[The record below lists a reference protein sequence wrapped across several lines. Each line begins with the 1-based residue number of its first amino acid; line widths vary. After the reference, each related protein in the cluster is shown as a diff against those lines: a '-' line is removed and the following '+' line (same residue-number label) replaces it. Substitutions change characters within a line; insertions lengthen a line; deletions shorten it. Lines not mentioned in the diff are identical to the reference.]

1 MGVGLRNS
9 LAAGMRA
16 LPYFRGKARLGALLG
31 DLTSLGLDDGGFR
44 VRFPL
49 RDGNTV
55 SLDLRDEPHAFW
67 TGEYDTGVV
76 ERLTARLPQGAVILD
91 VGANLGLM
99 TVQFAR
105 RLRAVGGTVYAF
117 EPVQANYAALIEVT
131 RANGLTDRTVTEHL
145 ALGDA
150 EGHVRLSMATPRRTG
165 NAIITSESD
174 EDSAPGPMGCRV
186 TRLDTY
192 ARERGL
198 QRCDVIKADIEGFEL
213 KLLRGGEGFIREHMP
228 VIYGEFNSEHLQRLG
243 GAFADVA
250 ELVGGWGYSVYAQA
264 GRSSF
269 RFVPHPGAGLQHVL
283 LVPAKAEPER
293 LRLLGAYR

>member
-1 MGVGLRNS
+1 
-9 LAAGMRA
+9 MRA
-16 LPYFRGKARLGALLG
+16 LPYFKGKARLGALLG
-31 DLTSLGLDDGGFR
+31 DLTSRGLDEAGFR

-55 SLDLRDEPHAFW
+55 SVDLRDEPHAFW

-76 ERLTARLPQGAVILD
+76 ERLTAGLPQGAVILD

-105 RLRAVGGTVYAF
+105 RLRALRGAVYAF
-117 EPVQANYAALIEVT
+117 EPVQANYAALVEVIE
-131 RANGLTDRTVTEHL
+131 ANGLGDVAVAERL

-150 EGHVRLSMATPRRTG
+150 EGHVRLSMATPRSTG
-165 NAIITSESD
+165 NAVITSES
-174 EDSAPGPMGCRV
+174 EEIPRAEPLGCRV

-192 ARERGL
+192 AQERGL

-213 KLLRGGEGFIREHMP
+213 KLLQGGEEFIRRHQP

-243 GAFADVA
+243 GSFGQVA
-250 ELVGGWGYSVYAQA
+250 ELVGAWGYSAYAQA
-264 GRSSF
+264 GRSRF
-269 RFVPHPGAGLQHVL
+269 RLAPNPGAGLQHVL
-283 LVPAKAEPER
+283 LVPTAAGPER
-293 LRLLGAYR
+293 LRDLGAYR